1 MRFDD
6 RFLSRFAGEIFIVFI
21 LFSGAISQN
30 IGDVRLVNASGVV
43 GGSEGRVEVF
53 TDHGRRAASWARLCS
68 VGWDA
73 DIASAV
79 CRQLGFQDSQRY
91 YRNGAPFGQGSQN
104 YIIRLD
110 SCLSGTEATTINE
123 MRCVYRGG
131 GGRIC
136 ATRADAGV
144 KCAEQPVTSLPPIEM
159 KHPSPA
165 VETTPNR
172 ESTSRTRRR
181 ITTPTTKPSTTSQTT
196 STVSTPTASTTV
208 VTSSAPDFDFVTSD
222 FMTTDDYVTLDS
234 LPLGLN
240 TGAIYIGVPT
250 VCFVIVLIV
259 IIIILRHRCK
269 GKVRNAKPTGRIN
282 GRGSHDPELNFPDNE
297 YQYNAVSHVANDS
310 TAPRTSYLTGEEYQY
325 SPIGISG
332 NAEGTASNVPKQDSM
347 DEYQYSAVGPIQ
359 NGADNVIPRVPKQ
372 DSMDEYQ
379 YSAVGPIQNGAD
391 HANPR
396 VPIQDSID
404 EYQYSAVG
412 QIQNSADNEPRLPN
426 QDSLDAYQYSA
437 VGPLEN
443 GADTSPRIP
452 KQDSIDEYQNVAVG
466 PIENGADASPRI
478 PKQGDCEDNVYAPV
492 GASSSA
498 TLTSASTALANVCT
512 DEGLYI
518 IPNTSAVNPY
528 QELTVK
534 TTTFA
539 GLQKL
544 KKKPI
549 LEQNTQQSP
558 EVKIQKKPALVQNT
572 QQTPEVKMD
581 KAAKKS
587 PGTPKKPVRKQQATT
602 ADDLS
607 VQTSRVPHQQMEISN
622 AVYGLEVIGEQTPY
636 AVSFVVDGQPNDRG
650 ESIYANDIEMWE
662 IPSSLPIL
670 DDQTN
675 HGGFNV
681 GENPY
686 ENSMI
691 GDQSFLQDSDDS
703 SYQALSRKAT
713 LPV

>member
-1 MRFDD
+1 MELPINMRFDD

-53 TDHGRRAASWARLCS
+53 TDHGRRTASWARLCS
-68 VGWDA
+68 SGWGA
-73 DIASAV
+73 DIASVV

-91 YRNGAPFGQGSQN
+91 YRNGAPFGQGSRN
-104 YIIRLD
+104 HIVRLD
-110 SCLSGTEATTINE
+110 RCLSGTEATTINE
-123 MRCVYRGG
+123 LQCVYRGG
-131 GGRIC
+131 GGIIC
-136 ATRADAGV
+136 TALPDAGV
-144 KCAEQPVTSLPPIEM
+144 KCVEQPVTSLPPIEM

-181 ITTPTTKPSTTSQTT
+181 TTTSTTEPSTTSQMT
-196 STVSTPTASTTV
+196 STVSTPTTSTTE

-250 VCFVIVLIV
+250 FCFIIVLIV

-282 GRGSHDPELNFPDNE
+282 GRGSHDREINFPDNK
-297 YQYNAVSHVANDS
+297 YQYNAVSHVDS
-310 TAPRTSYLTGEEYQY
+310 TAPRTSYLTGEEYLHL
-325 SPIGISG
+325 PIGLSG
-332 NAEGTASNVPKQDSM
+332 NAEGPASDVPKQDSM
-347 DEYQYSAVGPIQ
+347 DEYQYSAIGPIQNGADHANPRVPTQDSIDEYQYSAVGPIQ
-359 NGADNVIPRVPKQ
+359 NGA
-372 DSMDEYQ
+372 
-379 YSAVGPIQNGAD
+379 G
-391 HANPR
+391 
-396 VPIQDSID
+396 
-404 EYQYSAVG
+404 
-412 QIQNSADNEPRLPN
+412 NEPRLPN

-443 GADTSPRIP
+443 GADTSSRIP
-452 KQDSIDEYQNVAVG
+452 KQDSIDEYQNVMVG
-466 PIENGADASPRI
+466 PIENGADAGPRI

-498 TLTSASTALANVCT
+498 TLTPASTALASVCT

-518 IPNTSAVNPY
+518 IPNTSAINPY

-544 KKKPI
+544 KKKPV

-572 QQTPEVKMD
+572 QQTPEVKMV

-587 PGTPKKPVRKQQATT
+587 PGTPKKPVRKPQAST

-607 VQTSRVPHQQMEISN
+607 AKTSRVPHQQMEISN
-622 AVYGLEVIGEQTPY
+622 AVYGPEVIGEQTPY
-636 AVSFVVDGQPNDRG
+636 AVSFLVDGQRNDRG

-662 IPSSLPIL
+662 IPSSEPDL
-670 DDQTN
+670 DDQTDN
-675 HGGFNV
+675 GGFNV